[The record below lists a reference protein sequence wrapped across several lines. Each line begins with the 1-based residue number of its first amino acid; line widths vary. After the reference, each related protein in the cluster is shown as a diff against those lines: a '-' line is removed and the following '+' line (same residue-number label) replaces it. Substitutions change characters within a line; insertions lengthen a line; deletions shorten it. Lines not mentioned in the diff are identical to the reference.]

1 MVQTSALGVGPGWWE
16 QSRHAGS
23 PWLALESQAWVP
35 ASPLD
40 LDSAAV
46 TVLFLVVKPWQGSQ
60 GYFDCFFPSSSKPA
74 GARVPPAAGG
84 THTF

>member
-1 MVQTSALGVGPGWWE
+1 MVQASALGWGQGWCE
-16 QSRHAGS
+16 QSGHVGS

-35 ASPLD
+35 ISPLD
-40 LDSAAV
+40 LDSAVA
-46 TVLFLVVKPWQGSQ
+46 TVLFLVVMPWQGSQ
-60 GYFDCFFPSSSKPA
+60 GYFNCFFPSSSKPA